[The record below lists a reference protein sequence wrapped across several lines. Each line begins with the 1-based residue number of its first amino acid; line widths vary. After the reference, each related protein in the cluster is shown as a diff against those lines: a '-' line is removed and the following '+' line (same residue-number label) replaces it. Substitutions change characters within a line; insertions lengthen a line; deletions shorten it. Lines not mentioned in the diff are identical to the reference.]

1 MVTDPE
7 AVGHVGILHVDDT
20 VTPPPAPVVPAA
32 PVDPLLPA
40 LPPAPA
46 LPLVELPPVPVPVDS
61 VGAQPRASRPRDQ
74 ITTFVAFMASP
85 VVRPWRNGSR
95 RALETVFS
103 SARYCARS
111 SR

>member
-20 VTPPPAPVVPAA
+20 VTPPPAPVVPALPVVPA
-32 PVDPLLPA
+32 EPVDPLLPA
-40 LPPAPA
+40 LPLAPP

-61 VGAQPRASRPRDQ
+61 VGAQPRASRPRDK

-103 SARYCARS
+103 
-111 SR
+111 